1 MSYLELRKSS
11 LSLCLSPSPIFTN
24 TLASHLFKPMA
35 SHVGLIPGQGT
46 KMAHTMGQ
54 LSLCASTGE
63 PVHRNEDT
71 GQPNK
76 QTNKQNPNNNNKN
89 QPWPPQ
95 QDKTFHYLAQSIF
108 TSLLNPFPHIHFK
121 LIIVSSQVPGC
132 SAPLPA
138 LHLAVCDH
146 PSRFS

>member
-76 QTNKQNPNNNNKN
+76 QTKPKKQQQKPTMASSAR
-89 QPWPPQ
+89 QDFSLLGPEYIHLPPQ
-95 QDKTFHYLAQSIF
+95 
-108 TSLLNPFPHIHFK
+108 SLSPYPFQTN
-121 LIIVSSQVPGC
+121 SS
-132 SAPLPA
+132 
-138 LHLAVCDH
+138 
-146 PSRFS
+146 